1 MLHQNN
7 NIESVP
13 KAVKAL
19 ENYCEQFY
27 VSGYPES
34 II

>member
-7 NIESVP
+7 DLESIP
-13 KAVKAL
+13 KAVKTL
-19 ENYCEQFY
+19 ENYCEEFY

-34 II
+34 IM